1 MGPLIV
7 GESDDMSDWLNIEQA
22 NKLLA
27 EKSPEEILQ
36 WAFDLNKKVM
46 LSTTF
51 GPFTSVLI
59 HMTTRIKPDVPV
71 VWVDSGY
78 NTNNTYI
85 TAEKLIQD
93 YDLNM
98 HIYTPELTT
107 ARRDALMNG
116 IPSPDDDMH
125 EEFTRQVKLEPFQR
139 AFAEIKPDIWL
150 NGMRKEETE
159 FRKSL
164 DIVTI
169 AANGVVK
176 VAPLF
181 NWTELDLEEYLY
193 ERELPQ
199 VEDYF
204 DPTKAFDNRECGLH
218 TKI

>member
-1 MGPLIV
+1 
-7 GESDDMSDWLNIEQA
+7 MSDWLNIEQA